1 MSRRIDEIDEVVLVL
16 AHVEERDG
24 AALHR
29 DAAFLETN
37 VTKFLLDECI

>member
-29 DAAFLETN
+29 DAAFLGTMLQN
-37 VTKFLLDECI
+37 FCF